1 MPTTGNSLES
11 PIKISQLLFSFN
23 SNELLY
29 PWLLIWVGNNKTN
42 TGTGIKKDWGLH
54 ELSLP
59 RQISTSLAQKWWFLH
74 SIKKNTTGI
83 KYNVSKPL
91 SETECLGVL
100 PWETSF
106 ETGCRFSEVV
116 EHKFSTLGIHLN
128 FSSLIYQ
135 IISKDTEKESKVF
148 SLYKK

>member
-1 MPTTGNSLES
+1 MIPAQYKKKHKRN
-11 PIKISQLLFSFN
+11 KI
-23 SNELLY
+23 
-29 PWLLIWVGNNKTN
+29 
-42 TGTGIKKDWGLH
+42 
-54 ELSLP
+54 
-59 RQISTSLAQKWWFLH
+59 QIHVL
-74 SIKKNTTGI
+74 
-83 KYNVSKPL
+83 KPL